1 MRITETIHPS
11 PFDVTGP
18 AVAVLEQLYSVI
30 ENLAADDYVARPVG
44 KIDSSIGAHVR
55 HCLDHFQSLIR
66 AVETRRLDYDQRER
80 GTAIETDRF
89 AALSAITEIQ
99 RRLVELPAEALHRT
113 LWLTALLSES
123 GPSVE
128 LHSSLGRELAYVLS
142 HTIHHHALIGAM
154 VKTLGGTLPPRF
166 GYAPATLARQRQQQP
181 AEAVACARSA

>member
-1 MRITETIHPS
+1 MNMRIGESVRPAHCDI
-11 PFDVTGP
+11 TGP
-18 AVAVLEQLYSVI
+18 AVAVLEQLYGVI
-30 ENLAADDYVARPVG
+30 EALSDEQYIVRPVG

-80 GTAIETDRF
+80 GTPIESDRI
-89 AALSAITEIQ
+89 AALSAITELQ
-99 RRLVELPAEALHRT
+99 RRLVELPAESVSRT
-113 LWLTALLSES
+113 LWLTAMLSES

-166 GYAPATLARQRQQQP
+166 GYAPATIAARERM
-181 AEAVACARSA
+181 EAVACARSA